1 MASCRTGRLP
11 MPDDPLF
18 NPIHMANFRS
28 TARIAGVGLLGVIW
42 IMYQKL
48 HHSHHYITYKGPE
61 NPFARIRHRRFPG
74 GTFAFGWGNNGLNR
88 DCGLKEWECWAGY
101 TGKEYTY

>member
-18 NPIHMANFRS
+18 NPHLMPMLRHTGRVAAFGML
-28 TARIAGVGLLGVIW
+28 AVVW
-42 IMYQKL
+42 IMYEKL
-48 HHSHHYITYKGPE
+48 RHSHRYVTYKGPE
-61 NPFARIRHRRFPG
+61 NPFARIRHRRYPG
-74 GTFAFGWGNNGLNR
+74 GGFFFGWGNNGLNR
-88 DCGLKEWECWAGY
+88 DCGIKEFECWAGY